1 MAALE
6 AKLLL
11 ILVMAEALLGLKLAH
26 ILVVCR
32 MVGCRLE
39 NAGQVAQHVLPLH
52 SLVLVGQRLLHAVL
66 Q

>member
-11 ILVMAEALLGLKLAH
+11 ILVMAEALLGLELAH

-39 NAGQVAQHVLPLH
+39 NAG
-52 SLVLVGQRLLHAVL
+52 
-66 Q
+66 